1 LNKQKIIFQFTDKT
15 LTVYQWSGG
24 ELSTDSVYYLDK
36 LEDLEL
42 FTQNANN
49 WTDIIGYVLLN
60 LSSEEYHEEQLPHI
74 LGKDRKL
81 MLQRKL
87 SKLYPESDYI
97 QYKFLKRQKTGR
109 RDDIFL
115 LSGITDTDA
124 IEPYIDVINSQKIEI
139 SGVYSTPLIINKI
152 IKPLKHDKKVLVIA
166 TGKPAEDRLPFRQTF
181 LNGKLIHFNRLTSI
195 TTSGEPDDL
204 AKKFN
209 REIERTW
216 QYLNNRRELT
226 PGVDLEVILIVPNN
240 VESALIDHPQV
251 PHCQYRFAKLD
262 QLIKLHQAENKIQH
276 PHFASFT
283 AFLLGKSIYKTPHY
297 KPKKL
302 AFIHVHK
309 QAKRY
314 LLAASILLAIMTLGI
329 TGNNLLKNHHMNQAS
344 LDMGQTLVYE
354 SDNIDSLES
363 WFDARKTSPEK
374 METIVTTA
382 RKLTETN
389 PHPESI
395 FKIISSS
402 YSNYSDLSL
411 KTVEWKTI
419 SSGETTHDTSNNDD
433 MDGEFNDIAP
443 PSSSSKVLITLEGEV
458 LNFQG
463 NYRDSIEYIQNFAND
478 LQKLPTVSTVNIRK
492 LPLDINPTTII
503 SRSISDQTP
512 PSFAM
517 DVELSPEA
525 L

>member
-1 LNKQKIIFQFTDKT
+1 MNKQKIIFQFTDKT

-181 LNGKLIHFNRLTSI
+181 LK
-195 TTSGEPDDL
+195 
-204 AKKFN
+204 
-209 REIERTW
+209 
-216 QYLNNRRELT
+216 
-226 PGVDLEVILIVPNN
+226 
-240 VESALIDHPQV
+240 
-251 PHCQYRFAKLD
+251 
-262 QLIKLHQAENKIQH
+262 
-276 PHFASFT
+276 
-283 AFLLGKSIYKTPHY
+283 
-297 KPKKL
+297 
-302 AFIHVHK
+302 
-309 QAKRY
+309 
-314 LLAASILLAIMTLGI
+314 
-329 TGNNLLKNHHMNQAS
+329 
-344 LDMGQTLVYE
+344 
-354 SDNIDSLES
+354 
-363 WFDARKTSPEK
+363 
-374 METIVTTA
+374 
-382 RKLTETN
+382 
-389 PHPESI
+389 
-395 FKIISSS
+395 
-402 YSNYSDLSL
+402 
-411 KTVEWKTI
+411 WKTH
-419 SSGETTHDTSNNDD
+419 SLS
-433 MDGEFNDIAP
+433 IA
-443 PSSSSKVLITLEGEV
+443 
-458 LNFQG
+458 
-463 NYRDSIEYIQNFAND
+463 
-478 LQKLPTVSTVNIRK
+478 
-492 LPLDINPTTII
+492 
-503 SRSISDQTP
+503 
-512 PSFAM
+512 
-517 DVELSPEA
+517 
-525 L
+525 